1 MASWLQTLI
10 HRGMDRWS
18 KWWMLL
24 TLSLVCHR
32 IGRNGS
38 VKLFCQGLT
47 CCEVMWRAAGKQIC
61 NWQSGIAK
69 FETCNLVSQINDR
82 SEQAG
87 LQIWIL
93 INNSIWLSIKCWCS
107 ALGPRYHDDKL
118 MCTPSFLLFAY
129 NENHYSNSTTWS
141 QKQQLWFQS
150 MSLQLTCQ
158 LNDTI
163 RTEIHIRQMLNQ
175 ILQYG
180 QQNVGFKFVVN
191 DENSLLHFASV
202 ALSHIKGSYD
212 SEKNTIQIVP
222 LECCWSGHCSRNLF
236 PSLVPETTTVIVVD
250 VFAVYTWQLNDDIRT
265 ERYNRQMCNQI
276 FQYGHQSIA
285 FKFVGNDEN
294 SLLHFASIAL
304 SHIEGSDDE
313 YETNSIVPLECCW
326 SRYSC

>member
-1 MASWLQTLI
+1 MLVLCPGTALSRRQTDVYTQFPFVCLQ
-10 HRGMDRWS
+10 WE
-18 KWWMLL
+18 
-24 TLSLVCHR
+24 SL
-32 IGRNGS
+32 
-38 VKLFCQGLT
+38 F
-47 CCEVMWRAAGKQIC
+47 
-61 NWQSGIAK
+61 K
-69 FETCNLVSQINDR
+69 FYNLVPETATVISVNVFAIN
-82 SEQAG
+82 
-87 LQIWIL
+87 
-93 INNSIWLSIKCWCS
+93 
-107 ALGPRYHDDKL
+107 
-118 MCTPSFLLFAY
+118 
-129 NENHYSNSTTWS
+129 
-141 QKQQLWFQS
+141 
-150 MSLQLTCQ
+150 TCQ

-163 RTEIHIRQMLNQ
+163 RTEIHIRQMLNK

-202 ALSHIKGSYD
+202 ALSHIKGSND

-222 LECCWSGHCSRNLF
+222 LEYCWSGHCPRNLF

-294 SLLHFASIAL
+294 NLLHFASIAL

-326 SRYSC
+326 SGYSC